1 MKNVFFL
8 LMTLFISMAAS
19 AAKIG
24 FPSNAP
30 MSYEAECASCHM
42 AYVPGLLGSKNWQS
56 IMGSLDK
63 HFGTDASLDT
73 KANTEITQWLVNN
86 AASRPK
92 YSALAPDNRISNNV
106 WFVREHHEIKAEVW
120 KRASVKSASNC
131 AACHTDAAKGIFNE
145 DNIRI
150 PAK

>member
-30 MSYEAECASCHM
+30 MSYEAECATCHM
-42 AYVPGLLGSKNWQS
+42 AYAPGLLGSKNWQA

-63 HFGTDASLDT
+63 HFGTDASLDA